1 MAHHYNRLEKSSLFF
16 MPKIHMNSVVEQ
28 FVSSATPEK
37 FSLFL
42 SNLSFIL
49 CKFLSFISLKFQF
62 DDNNNDEEESMSL
75 FILLFKFISLNKNVT
90 LSRLKDRITF
100 IFIF

>member
-1 MAHHYNRLEKSSLFF
+1 
-16 MPKIHMNSVVEQ
+16 MPKIHINGVVEP
-28 FVSSATPEK
+28 FVGNATPEK

-49 CKFLSFISLKFQF
+49 CKFLPFISLKFQF

-100 IFIF
+100 IFMF